1 MRMKHRW
8 IGGLAIAAAL
18 TLGACAP
25 TQQGADESAAPSQA
39 AENSSAAPVP
49 TPAPAE
55 ANESAEPTTDGYE
68 Y

>member
-39 AENSSAAPVP
+39 AENSSAAPSQAEASKSAE
-49 TPAPAE
+49 PAPA
-55 ANESAEPTTDGYE
+55 DYGY
-68 Y
+68 

>member
-39 AENSSAAPVP
+39 ADNSTPAP

-55 ANESAEPTTDGYE
+55 ASKSAEPTTDDYE